1 MRRHSV
7 LFLTVLLGLLI
18 GSRAAPA
25 QPASGQVT
33 VEEAVA
39 RALTENPELRAAR
52 TEIEAARGRL
62 RQAGLRPN
70 PMLEL
75 GGQKNVTGPDN
86 NVNVGF
92 SLPLDLNGRKE
103 GRVGMAER
111 EIEMKQAQVSD
122 RERRL
127 AAEVRMKAGELLAA
141 RRNLDVTRNLLET
154 NRKALGLIRERVRR
168 GASPPLDESLL
179 LVEVNRLEASL
190 SILASR
196 VEVLGFQLK
205 LLVGMPPSDPL
216 ALQGEFSARPVALD
230 RSAGLERAL
239 AGRPDL
245 VIARAEAAMARAKI
259 RKEEAEG
266 RWDASVNVGYMRQ
279 DFGFGLNGL
288 TDRGGTRPIQ
298 DTFHYVGGGVTITL
312 PVRNRNQGNIAAA
325 EAEAQGADR
334 KREAAELTIRQEVTA
349 AFTQLE
355 AAQRSLE
362 IYTRG
367 VRDVAQR
374 NLEVVR
380 QTYELG
386 RVPFT
391 EVIAEH
397 RRYIDIELGY
407 TDSLKLVY
415 DAHVEIERA
424 VGAAGL

>member
-1 MRRHSV
+1 MRRRGV
-7 LFLTVLLGLLI
+7 LLLTVVFGLLI
-18 GSRAAPA
+18 EPRAAPA
-25 QPASGQVT
+25 QPAGAQLT

-39 RALTENPELRAAR
+39 RALAQNPELRALR
-52 TEIEAARGRL
+52 TEIDAARGRL

-86 NVNVGF
+86 NVNVGL

-103 GRVGMAER
+103 GRVGVAER

-141 RRNLDVTRNLLET
+141 RRNLDVTRDLLDT
-154 NRKALGLIRERVRR
+154 NRKALGLIRERVSR
-168 GASPPLDESLL
+168 GAAPPLDQSLL

-190 SILASR
+190 GILASR
-196 VEVLGFQLK
+196 LEILGFQLK
-205 LLVGMPPSDPL
+205 LLAGMPPGEPL
-216 ALQGEFSARPVALD
+216 ALQGELGPRLVGVD
-230 RSAGLERAL
+230 RTVGLERAL

-245 VIARAEAAMARAKI
+245 AIARAEAAMARAKI

-279 DFGFGLNGL
+279 DFGFALNGL

-312 PVRNRNQGNIAAA
+312 PVRNRNQGNVAAA
-325 EAEAQGADR
+325 EAEALGADR

-362 IYTRG
+362 IYARG

-380 QTYELG
+380 QSYELG
-386 RVPFT
+386 RVPFL
-391 EVIAEH
+391 EVIAEQ

-415 DAHVEIERA
+415 DARVEIERA
-424 VGAAGL
+424 VGGAGL

>member
-1 MRRHSV
+1 V
-7 LFLTVLLGLLI
+7 
-18 GSRAAPA
+18 
-25 QPASGQVT
+25 
-33 VEEAVA
+33 
-39 RALTENPELRAAR
+39 
-52 TEIEAARGRL
+52 
-62 RQAGLRPN
+62 
-70 PMLEL
+70 
-75 GGQKNVTGPDN
+75 
-86 NVNVGF
+86 
-92 SLPLDLNGRKE
+92 
-103 GRVGMAER
+103 AER

-141 RRNLDVTRNLLET
+141 RRNLDVTRDLLET
-154 NRKALGLIRERVRR
+154 NGKAMGLIRERVSR
-168 GASPPLDESLL
+168 GAAPPLDQSLL

-190 SILASR
+190 GILASR
-196 VEVLGFQLK
+196 LEILGFQLK
-205 LLVGMPPSDPL
+205 LLAGMPPGEPL
-216 ALQGEFSARPVALD
+216 ALQGELGPRVVGVD
-230 RSAGLERAL
+230 RTVGLERAL

-245 VIARAEAAMARAKI
+245 AIARAEAAMARAKI

-279 DFGFGLNGL
+279 DFGFALNGL

-312 PVRNRNQGNIAAA
+312 PVRNRNQGNVAAA
-325 EAEAQGADR
+325 EAEALGADR

-386 RVPFT
+386 RAPFL
-391 EVIAEH
+391 EVIAEQ

-415 DAHVEIERA
+415 DARVEIERA
-424 VGAAGL
+424 VGGTGL

>member
-1 MRRHSV
+1 MRRHGV
-7 LFLTVLLGLLI
+7 LFLTVLLGLLV
-18 GSRAAPA
+18 GSRTAPA
-25 QPASGQVT
+25 QPASGQLT
-33 VEEAVA
+33 VEEAVT
-39 RALTENPELRAAR
+39 RALSENPELRALR

-86 NVNVGF
+86 NVNVGL

-103 GRVGMAER
+103 GRVGVAER
-111 EIEMKQAQVSD
+111 EIEMKQAQVTD

-141 RRNLDVTRNLLET
+141 RRNLAVTRDLLET

-168 GASPPLDESLL
+168 GAAPPLDESLL
-179 LVEVNRLEASL
+179 LVEVSRLEASL
-190 SILASR
+190 GILESR
-196 VEVLGFQLK
+196 VDILGFQLK
-205 LLVGMPPSDPL
+205 LLAGMPPGDTL
-216 ALQGEFSARPVALD
+216 ALQGELSPRPVALD
-230 RSAGLERAL
+230 RTAGLERAL

-245 VIARAEAAMARAKI
+245 VISRAEAAMARAKI

-312 PVRNRNQGNIAAA
+312 PIRNRNQGNIAAA

-386 RVPFT
+386 RVPFL
-391 EVIAEH
+391 EVIAEQ

-424 VGAAGL
+424 VGGIGL